1 MFSSTCITNS
11 ISRET
16 YSDLPNG
23 FCINQVTDKS
33 LLIEGSM
40 SPRDGRIR
48 DDHYIFMVLEFGEID
63 LAHMVAQKWK
73 ERNNSNMKIDENWL
87 RFYWQVASFCPN

>member
-1 MFSSTCITNS
+1 
-11 ISRET
+11 
-16 YSDLPNG
+16 
-23 FCINQVTDKS
+23 
-33 LLIEGSM
+33 M

-48 DDHYIFMVLEFGEID
+48 DDHYIYMVLEYGEID

-87 RFYWQVASFCPN
+87 RFYWQVTFILSQLDKSEASEFWKIRFYCN